1 VATDAPR
8 ERELKFT
15 PGPSFRMPAF
25 DDGELV
31 ADPSDDIKLQA
42 AYFDSPDL
50 RLARAGASLR
60 FRNDEGW
67 TVKLPVSADGALV
80 RTEIHLG
87 GEPGEPPDAAVDLV
101 QALLRDAP
109 LELAARLNTARHRVV
124 LRDRDGEQ
132 LAELVD
138 DEVSVLDGARL
149 AARFRE
155 LEVEFTDAAPAGL
168 VDRVADRLR
177 AAGAG
182 EPEQI
187 PKIVRALGPR
197 ALDPPDL
204 VAPPKLDF
212 ASTPR
217 EVLRAAVANST
228 KRLLVND
235 PGVRMGEDIEAVHQ
249 ARVATR
255 RLRSD
260 LKTFRQV
267 VDPEWDTSLRAE
279 LKWLGSLFGAVRDD
293 DVLLDR
299 LESRVADL
307 RPSDRDAG
315 KRLLD
320 GLREHR
326 LRARAELLDA
336 MRSPRYARLLDRL
349 LAAARTIPSSGDP
362 AELDLELG
370 DLVHKPWKKLRK
382 AVKALE
388 DDPPDEELHAVRIR
402 AKRCR
407 YAAEAVAPAVGK
419 AAKRFATAVEQVQ
432 EVLGE
437 HQDAVVAGQWL
448 RTHAV
453 AATSG
458 RAECAFVA
466 GELAARE
473 DVAADASRAEWP
485 KAWEQAKRRSL
496 RQWM

>member
-1 VATDAPR
+1 VPKEAPR

-15 PGPSFRMPAF
+15 PGPSFRMPSF
-25 DDGELV
+25 DDGGLV
-31 ADPSDDIKLQA
+31 ADPPDDLKLQA
-42 AYFDSPDL
+42 AYFDTADL
-50 RLARAGASLR
+50 RLARTGASLR

-67 TVKLPVSADGALV
+67 TVKLPVSSDVALV
-80 RTEIHLG
+80 RSELHLG
-87 GEPGEPPDAAVDLV
+87 GEPGEPPDAALDLV
-101 QALLRDAP
+101 QALVRDAP
-109 LELAARLNTARHRVV
+109 LRLAARLNTARHRVV
-124 LRDRDGEQ
+124 LRDGDGEQ

-155 LEVEFTDAAPAGL
+155 LEVEFTDAAPADL

-212 ASTPR
+212 ASIPR

-228 KRLLVND
+228 KRLLAND
-235 PGVRMGEDIEAVHQ
+235 PGVRMGEDAEAVHQ

-260 LKTFRQV
+260 LKTFRRV
-267 VDPEWDTSLRAE
+267 VDPDWDASMRAE
-279 LKWLGSLFGAVRDD
+279 LKWLGGLLGAVRDD
-293 DVLLDR
+293 DVLLER
-299 LESRVADL
+299 LEHRVADL
-307 RPSDRDAG
+307 PRSDRDAG

-326 LRARAELLDA
+326 GHARTELLDA
-336 MRSPRYARLLDRL
+336 MRSSRYVELVDRL
-349 LAAARTIPSSGDP
+349 LAAARSIPSSGDP
-362 AELDLELG
+362 AELELELG
-370 DLVHKPWKKLRK
+370 DLVRTPWKKLRK
-382 AVKALE
+382 AVKELD

-419 AAKRFATAVEQVQ
+419 AAKQFAAAVEQVQ

-448 RTHAV
+448 RTHA
-453 AATSG
+453 ADGGG
-458 RAECAFVA
+458 RVESAFVA

-473 DVAADASRAEWP
+473 EVAADASRAEWP
-485 KAWEQAKRRSL
+485 KAWKEAKRRSL
-496 RQWM
+496 RRWM